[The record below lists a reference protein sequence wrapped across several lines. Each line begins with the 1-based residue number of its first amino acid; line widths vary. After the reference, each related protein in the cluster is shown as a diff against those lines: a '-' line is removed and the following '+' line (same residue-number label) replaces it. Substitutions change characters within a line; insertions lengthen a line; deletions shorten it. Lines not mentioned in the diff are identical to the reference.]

1 MKNRPIGGAT
11 TSVCWVEVNTTADI
25 FRVSVVTKSEKL
37 PAAGMELSKS

>member
-25 FRVSVVTKSEKL
+25 FWVAVVTKSEKP